1 MPLYA
6 FTTRDS
12 QTLDPIPGAHVTLY
26 RNTNFTDVIEGGV
39 TDQWGHLHID
49 TGMGI
54 ARAYTILAAGYIR
67 VASTTIADVNPVRMV
82 SEAAGYTVTFSAGSG
97 GSVSP
102 EGTQT
107 VAVDST
113 ITATATPYSGYVF
126 RAWVV
131 DGEDYDTRSPFTF
144 PIGHDGMT
152 IQATFEDEGAARY
165 TVTFSA
171 GSGGSVSPKG
181 TQTVAA
187 DSTITA
193 TATPYSGYVFRAWVV
208 DGEDYGTRSPFT
220 FSIGRDG
227 MNIVA
232 TFEGS
237 GDGDGGG
244 VVTAAVSSGIP
255 WPFTWIGDVVNWF
268 GQAWEG
274 IETARQQASEVL
286 NRAVTDSLDATAK
299 QMVMVNEL
307 LQEQTEANK
316 GLGGLIWG
324 GLSDSMKGLV
334 QNSMAEALAEVT
346 RLLPDATGHS
356 PETKKAMDAVLE
368 PYANGIVAA
377 ILAEVNPAKYAHSP
391 ITPEEAKNSLNLML
405 GGIVAVEIGLFTAH
419 VFLEGATLG
428 QVEALSQLEN
438 MVVSKLGLN
447 QIASSAVTIPLTE
460 LVLKRAQQYYAAEYT
475 PEIPSYQDL
484 IEMVVK
490 EVIPLADFKAQMKYL
505 GYAEDWS
512 QKIWDKHFIPP
523 SLTDILTAWRRGL
536 IDEKRVD
543 ELMILVDLDPRFK
556 AIFDT
561 RKYVTPTLSLARFM
575 FETGAINAAKVE
587 EIIKLEG
594 YAPEFVPSLVDYIV
608 GFQGRRWRTRYLQAL
623 ATGFVRGIRTEAEI
637 RRAVLDAGYTEEVAT
652 WLIEASK
659 VRRDLEKT
667 KDVTEVPKLIGV
679 GDLKRA
685 YVRNLI
691 DADKL
696 RMDLQMR
703 GYQTTD
709 VDLLVKLLDEEK
721 VVTSA
726 GGEKVALSVPELMNA
741 WRYQEITEDRVRI
754 ELQLR
759 GLSLEEVNILINTK
773 KKQWSIGVSG
783 E

>member
-1 MPLYA
+1 VYDFRL
-6 FTTRDS
+6 RDS
-12 QTLDPIPGAHVTLY
+12 RTDELIPGARIGLY
-26 RNTNFTDVIEGGV
+26 RNPNFTNELEGGV
-39 TDQWGHLHID
+39 TDASGRLSVD
-49 TGMGI
+49 TGAAI
-54 ARAYTILAAGYIR
+54 ALAYTIRKEGYVRIG
-67 VASTTIADVNPVRMV
+67 STSIFPFNDVRMD
-82 SEAAGYTVTFSAGSG
+82 SAKAKYRVTFFAGSG
-97 GSVSP
+97 GDVSP
-102 EGTQT
+102 EGIQT
-107 VAVDST
+107 VDADAR
-113 ITATATPYSGYVF
+113 IEATATPHSGYDF

-144 PIGHDGMT
+144 
-152 IQATFEDEGAARY
+152 A
-165 TVTFSA
+165 
-171 GSGGSVSPKG
+171 
-181 TQTVAA
+181 
-187 DSTITA
+187 
-193 TATPYSGYVFRAWVV
+193 
-208 DGEDYGTRSPFT
+208 
-220 FSIGRDG
+220 IGRDG
-227 MNIVA
+227 MIIVA
-232 TFEGS
+232 EFETEAEAVAKKPPKPGE
-237 GDGDGGG
+237 
-244 VVTAAVSSGIP
+244 VVTKVAVTTVVSGGIP
-255 WPFTWIGDVVNWF
+255 WPFTWIEGVVNWF

-274 IETARQQASEVL
+274 MERSRQQASEVL

-299 QMVMVNEL
+299 QMETANKQR
-307 LQEQTEANK
+307 QEQLEANK

-324 GLSDSMKGLV
+324 GLAESMKGLV
-334 QNSMAEALAEVT
+334 QNSMSEALAEVT

-356 PETKKAMDAVLE
+356 PETKRAMDAVLE
-368 PYANGIVAA
+368 PYANGIVKA
-377 ILAEVNPAKYAHSP
+377 ILSEVNPEKYAHSP
-391 ITPEEAKNSLNLML
+391 ITPEEAKNSLNMML
-405 GGIVAVEIGLFTAH
+405 GGIVAVEIGLFAAH
-419 VFLEGATLG
+419 AFLEGATLG
-428 QVEALSQLEN
+428 QVEAISQLEN
-438 MVVSKLGLN
+438 MVVSKLG
-447 QIASSAVTIPLTE
+447 ITDISSSAVTIPLTE
-460 LVLKRAQQYYAAEYT
+460 LILKRAQQYYAAEYT

-490 EVIPLADFKAQMKYL
+490 EVIPLGDFKHQMKYL

-587 EIIKLEG
+587 EIIRLEG

-623 ATGFVRGIRTEAEI
+623 ASGFVKGIRTEAEVNK
-637 RRAVLDAGYTEEVAT
+637 AVLDAGYTEEVAT
-652 WLIEASK
+652 WLIETSK
-659 VRRDLEKT
+659 VRRDLEGA
-667 KDVTEVPKLIGV
+667 KDTTEAPKLIGV

-741 WRYQEITEDRVRI
+741 WRYGEITEDRVRI

-759 GLSLEEVNILINTK
+759 GLSLEESDILVNTK
-773 KKQWSIGVSG
+773 KKQWSITPEG